1 MKKFDCQ
8 TMPEDVLEL
17 LFDSYRLPNNSN
29 LVVHVDEQRQLI
41 KDWLINGGA
50 DTNETV
56 SISYFWVDEMP
67 KKLFSYKDYKTEDD
81 DDFED

>member
-1 MKKFDCQ
+1 MRNFDCQ

-50 DTNETV
+50 EANETV
-56 SISYFWVDEMP
+56 SISYFWKNE
-67 KKLFSYKDYKTEDD
+67 KSTKLFSYKDYQSED